1 MSNEN
6 SLLEYRKRVVD
17 EISPSFCGAKW
28 FNATIW
34 LGHGQTASCHHPPSH
49 AIDLEELKDNPSA
62 IHNTKHKK
70 EMRKMMLNGVRP
82 NECEYCWKIEDMG
95 KDHISDR
102 VMKSLT
108 FTDEENFSTEDM
120 GWDADVNL
128 KTLEIS
134 FDRTC
139 NFSCS
144 YCNPSFSSSWVKDI
158 KKNGPYQNITSD
170 GRDHYVSTHE
180 YSANAAAKEEDNPYI
195 QAFWK
200 WFNSELQY
208 ELRELRI
215 TGGEPLMAASVWKLF
230 DWFRDNPERAE
241 TLKYAINSN
250 LVPKKELM
258 DRLVSSSKSVPFL
271 DIYTS
276 QEATG
281 AIAEY
286 IRDGLDYDQWL
297 ANVERLITEGK
308 VNQIVCMSTINSL
321 CLPGLVDFMETARK
335 IKRKYGR
342 QYLTTSLNMLRFPSF
357 QAVAILP
364 PEIKS
369 KYKIEIENWYK
380 EIVSVMKFDLDPFGI
395 QLYSEWELSQIER
408 LIDYLDVI
416 KTPHSFTA
424 TTDKLYNDF
433 RQFFLQYDQRRG
445 KNFREVFPKEYV
457 DFIDSIPDPTPDESR
472 ANLIP
477 LVHVQ
482 DPAPDHMT
490 GGGYISDELK
500 NGKE

>member
-1 MSNEN
+1 MSN
-6 SLLEYRKRVVD
+6 SLLEYKKRVVD

-49 AIDLEELKDNPSA
+49 AINLEEIKDNPSA

-102 VMKSLT
+102 VIKSLT
-108 FTDEENFSTEDM
+108 FTDQENFSTKKM

-139 NFSCS
+139 NFACS
-144 YCNPSFSSSWVKDI
+144 YCNPSFSSTWVKDI
-158 KKNGPYQNITSD
+158 KKNGPYKDIISD
-170 GRDHYVSTHE
+170 SRNHFISTHE
-180 YSANAAAKEEDNPYI
+180 YSANATAKEEDNPYI

-200 WFNSELQY
+200 WFESDLQY

-230 DWFRDNPERAE
+230 DWFRNNPERAK

-250 LVPKKELM
+250 LGPKTELM
-258 DRLVSSSKSVPFL
+258 DKLIESSLHVPFL

-276 QEATG
+276 QESTG

-286 IRDGLDYDQWL
+286 IRDGLDYNQWL
-297 ANVERLITEGK
+297 VNVERLITEGK

-321 CLPGLVDFMETARK
+321 CLPGLVDFLETCRK
-335 IKRKYGR
+335 IKKKYGS

-357 QAVAILP
+357 QSVAILP
-364 PEIKS
+364 VKIKS
-369 KYKIEIENWYK
+369 KYKAEIETWYTG
-380 EIVSVMKFDLDPFGI
+380 IVSVLKLDLDPYGI
-395 QLYSEWELSQIER
+395 PLYSEWELSQVQR
-408 LIDYLDVI
+408 LIDYLDII

-433 RQFFLQYDQRRG
+433 RQFFLQYDERRG
-445 KNFREVFPKEYV
+445 KDFRKVFPKEYV
-457 DFIDSIPDPTPDESR
+457 DFIDSIPDLVPDTSR
-472 ANLIP
+472 ENLIHV
-477 LVHVQ
+477 VHIQ
-482 DPAPDHMT
+482 DPNPDHKV
-490 GGGYISDELK
+490 GGGYISDEIRGT
-500 NGKE
+500 NV